1 MPLEGQSLG
10 RYFLVSLLGS
20 GGMGDVYIAM
30 DSTVNRQVAIKV
42 IRAEVSPFPDPDAS
56 REAARLFQR
65 EVKAIAGLDHPHI
78 LPLYDYGEIT
88 LSGTILTYMVMP
100 YRQEGTLATWL
111 SQSGNHHSL
120 SPITIASIL
129 LQAASALQYAHDRQ
143 IVHQDVK
150 PSNFLIRKD
159 EQNPDLPYLQLAD
172 FGVAKF
178 TSTTTSASQSIRGTP
193 AYMAPEQWEGNPVFA
208 TDQYALAIMAYE
220 LLTGRTPF
228 QGGITQVMYQH
239 LTVQPQPPS
248 VYNPHIPADVNEVV
262 LHALAKKP
270 ESRFR
275 TISAFANAFQQAVQ
289 SIDAPTLLNMQS
301 GVAPST
307 DKHALQNK
315 SNLNST
321 YATLVISRDEALQG
335 TTRTLTLSRG
345 QRISVSIPAGTPDG
359 HVIQLNGAGQESSDG
374 SQIGTILLTI
384 AVTPDEQTVYA
395 EPSNR
400 DVKTFASTP
409 PYNLKGTST
418 PPYNLKGN
426 QLDSGIDKPRPRR
439 SFGGTTLLLIGLVL
453 VVIVGSG
460 IFFARASLGIG
471 GSNSGSKVPVVAHTQ
486 VSTTGITQP
495 PATTDPYTGKGK
507 LAFDDPLVNNSQGH
521 IWSEGTNARGA
532 TCQFTAQGYQ
542 VTQPQ
547 SGFFHSCIAQ
557 VTDYSNFVFEIQV
570 TMLSG
575 DYIGMF
581 FRNNPTDSSYYLFR
595 VDPAGQYYLKL
606 YTAANTD
613 GLILRQNNI
622 APVNFGQTYLLT
634 VVANFGNIDLYM
646 NHQKIDSVTDGT
658 LTHGQI
664 GVLVGNAGNPAAAL
678 FRKAKVWTL

>member
-1 MPLEGQSLG
+1 MPLEGQYLG
-10 RYFLVSLLGS
+10 RYFLVRLLGS

-42 IRAEVSPFPDPDAS
+42 IRAEVSPFPDPDAG

-88 LSGTILTYMVMP
+88 LSGTTLTYMVMP
-100 YRQEGTLATWL
+100 YREEGTLATWL
-111 SQSGNHHSL
+111 SQSGNYHSL
-120 SPITIASIL
+120 SPITFASIL
-129 LQAASALQYAHDRQ
+129 QQAASALQYAHDRQ

-159 EQNPDLPYLQLAD
+159 EQNPHIPYLQLAD

-178 TSTTTSASQSIRGTP
+178 TSTTTNASQSIRGTP

-239 LTVQPQPPS
+239 LTVQPQPPG
-248 VYNPHIPADVNEVV
+248 VYNPHIPADINEVV

-289 SIDAPTLLNMQS
+289 SMDVPALLNMQS

-307 DKHALQNK
+307 DKHAAQNK
-315 SNLNST
+315 SNLNSAS
-321 YATLVISRDEALQG
+321 ATLVISGDEALHG
-335 TTRTLTLSRG
+335 TIRTLSLSGG
-345 QRISVSIPAGTPDG
+345 QRISVSIPAGTPNG
-359 HVIQLNGAGQESSDG
+359 HVIQLHGAGQDSSDG

-384 AVTPDEQTVYA
+384 AVTPDEQTVYS

-400 DVKTFASTP
+400 DAQTFASTP
-409 PYNLKGTST
+409 PYNLKG
-418 PPYNLKGN
+418 N
-426 QLDSGIDKPRPRR
+426 QVVSGIDKPRPRR
-439 SFGGTTLLLIGLVL
+439 SFGVTALLLIGLVL

-460 IFFARASLGIG
+460 IFFARASLGTG
-471 GSNSGSKVPVVAHTQ
+471 GGNSGSNTPVVAHTQ
-486 VSTTGITQP
+486 VPTTQVPTTGITQP
-495 PATTDPYTGKGK
+495 PATTDPYTGKGI

-521 IWSEGTNARGA
+521 TWTEGTNQRGA
-532 TCQFTAQGYQ
+532 TCQFTAQGYH
-542 VTQPQ
+542 VTQPA
-547 SGFFHSCIAQ
+547 SGFFHSCTEQ
-557 VTDYSNFVFEIQV
+557 VNDYVNFVFEIQV

-575 DYIGMF
+575 DYVGMF
-581 FRNNPTDSSYYLFR
+581 FRNNLTDSSYYLFR
-595 VDPAGQYYLKL
+595 VDTAGHYYLDL
-606 YTAANTD
+606 YTAANPD
-613 GLILRQNNI
+613 GLILRQNTI
-622 APVNFGQTYLLT
+622 APVNFGQTYVLA
-634 VVANFGNIDLYM
+634 VVANFENIDLYI

-658 LTHGQI
+658 LTHGHL
-664 GVLVGNAGNPAAAL
+664 GVLVGNAGNAAAAL
-678 FRKAKVWTL
+678 FQNARVWTL

>member
-1 MPLEGQSLG
+1 MPLEGQYLG

-56 REAARLFQR
+56 KEAARLFQR

-111 SQSGNHHSL
+111 SQNGNHHAL

-129 LQAASALQYAHDRQ
+129 QQAASALQYAHDRQ

-159 EQNPDLPYLQLAD
+159 EQNPDIPYLQLAD

-178 TSTTTSASQSIRGTP
+178 TNTTTNASQSIRGTP

-228 QGGITQVMYQH
+228 LGGITQVMYQH
-239 LTVQPQPPS
+239 LTVQPQPPG

-289 SIDAPTLLNMQS
+289 NMDAPTLLNMQG

-307 DKHALQNK
+307 DKHASQNK

-321 YATLVISRDEALQG
+321 YATLVISRDEALHG
-335 TTRTLTLSRG
+335 TTRTLTLSGG

-359 HVIQLNGAGQESSDG
+359 HVIQLNGAGQESSDE
-374 SQIGTILLTI
+374 SQISTILLTI
-384 AVTPDEQTVYA
+384 AVTPDEQTVYS

-409 PYNLKGTST
+409 PYNLKG
-418 PPYNLKGN
+418 N
-426 QLDSGIDKPRPRR
+426 QVVSSIDKPRPRR
-439 SFGGTTLLLIGLVL
+439 SFGGTTLLLIGLVV

-471 GSNSGSKVPVVAHTQ
+471 RSNSGINTPFVTHTQ
-486 VSTTGITQP
+486 APTTGITQP
-495 PATTDPYTGKGK
+495 TATTDPYTGKGK

-532 TCQFTAQGYQ
+532 TCQFTAQGYR
-542 VTQPQ
+542 VTQPA

-557 VTDYSNFVFEIQV
+557 VTDYNNFVFEIQV

-575 DYIGMF
+575 DYVGMF
-581 FRNNPTDSSYYLFR
+581 FRNSPTDSSYYLFR

-606 YTAANTD
+606 YTAANPD
-613 GLILRQNNI
+613 GLILRQNTI
-622 APVNFGQTYLLT
+622 APVNFGQTYLLA

-664 GVLVGNAGNPAAAL
+664 GVLVGNASNPASAL
-678 FRKAKVWTL
+678 FQNARVWTL

>member
-42 IRAEVSPFPDPDAS
+42 IRAEVSPFPNPDAS
-56 REAARLFQR
+56 KEAARLFQR

-88 LSGTILTYMVMP
+88 LSGSTLTYMVMP

-129 LQAASALQYAHDRQ
+129 QQAASSLQYAHDRH

-159 EQNPDLPYLQLAD
+159 EQNPDIPYLQLAD

-178 TSTTTSASQSIRGTP
+178 TSTTTNASQSIRGTP

-239 LTVQPQPPS
+239 LTVQPQPPG

-275 TISAFANAFQQAVQ
+275 NISAFANAFQQAVQ
-289 SIDAPTLLNMQS
+289 RMDAPTILNMQG

-307 DKHALQNK
+307 DKHASQNK

-321 YATLVISRDEALQG
+321 YATLVISRDEALHG
-335 TTRTLTLSRG
+335 TTRTLTLSGG

-359 HVIQLNGAGQESSDG
+359 HVIQLNGAGQEPSDE
-374 SQIGTILLTI
+374 SQTSTILLTI
-384 AVTPDEQTVYA
+384 AVTPDEQTVYS

-400 DVKTFASTP
+400 DAKTFASTP
-409 PYNLKGTST
+409 PYNLKG
-418 PPYNLKGN
+418 K
-426 QLDSGIDKPRPRR
+426 QVDSGVDKPRPRR

-453 VVIVGSG
+453 VVIIGSG

-471 GSNSGSKVPVVAHTQ
+471 GSNSSSNTPFVTHTQ
-486 VSTTGITQP
+486 APTTGITQP
-495 PATTDPYTGKGK
+495 LATTDPYTGKGK

-521 IWSEGTNARGA
+521 IWSEGTNTRGA

-542 VTQPQ
+542 VTQPA
-547 SGFFHSCIAQ
+547 SGFFHSCTEQ
-557 VTDYSNFVFEIQV
+557 VNDYSNFVFEIQV

-581 FRNNPTDSSYYLFR
+581 FRSNSTDSYYLFQ
-595 VDPAGQYYLKL
+595 VDTTGQYYLKL
-606 YTAANTD
+606 YTAANPD
-613 GLILRQNNI
+613 GLILRQNTI
-622 APVNFGQTYLLT
+622 APVNFGQTYLLA
-634 VVANFGNIDLYM
+634 VVANFENIDLYM

-658 LTHGQI
+658 LTHGKL
-664 GVLVGNAGNPAAAL
+664 GMLVGNISNPASAL
-678 FRKAKVWTL
+678 FQNAKVWTL